1 MNKKKD
7 INIAIFGLGTVGSSL
22 VRLITKEKKRISS
35 SLNINL
41 NLISISSRKLPTSLL
56 KYKKIFTKKNKLY
69 EDDNVDVVVELI
81 GGVDVAFEFVHN
93 ALINKKHVITANK
106 ELIASKGNTL
116 MNLANKNNCKLFFEA
131 SVAGAIPILKSI
143 YSFLK
148 GNDFKRIVGILN
160 GTSNYILTDIFRNK
174 ISFKESLSKAQKL
187 GYAEADPAFDIEGT
201 DVAHKLIILSSML
214 TKTFTKLS
222 SFEISGIKS
231 ILNIDLQGCHKFGYS
246 IKLLGIIEKAED
258 YIFHYVGPQLVINSH
273 IISNTNGVMN
283 GILVDSHPT
292 GQSYFYGYG
301 AGGLHTSS
309 AILSD
314 LLDLQNDDLSNRFS
328 VKSPKKNKLL
338 RDYVPAKVYIRVE
351 VNNSKGILSKV
362 TERFS
367 LLNLSVEK
375 VDQYLFNSSKKA
387 FLLFILVNSNKTS
400 LKKIK
405 LKFKSNKL
413 FNNLE
418 IFPIVDITDV

>member
-1 MNKKKD
+1 
-7 INIAIFGLGTVGSSL
+7 
-22 VRLITKEKKRISS
+22 
-35 SLNINL
+35 
-41 NLISISSRKLPTSLL
+41 
-56 KYKKIFTKKNKLY
+56 
-69 EDDNVDVVVELI
+69 
-81 GGVDVAFEFVHN
+81 
-93 ALINKKHVITANK
+93 
-106 ELIASKGNTL
+106 
-116 MNLANKNNCKLFFEA
+116 
-131 SVAGAIPILKSI
+131 
-143 YSFLK
+143 
-148 GNDFKRIVGILN
+148 
-160 GTSNYILTDIFRNK
+160 
-174 ISFKESLSKAQKL
+174 
-187 GYAEADPAFDIEGT
+187 
-201 DVAHKLIILSSML
+201 
-214 TKTFTKLS
+214 
-222 SFEISGIKS
+222 
-231 ILNIDLQGCHKFGYS
+231 
-246 IKLLGIIEKAED
+246 
-258 YIFHYVGPQLVINSH
+258 
-273 IISNTNGVMN
+273 MN